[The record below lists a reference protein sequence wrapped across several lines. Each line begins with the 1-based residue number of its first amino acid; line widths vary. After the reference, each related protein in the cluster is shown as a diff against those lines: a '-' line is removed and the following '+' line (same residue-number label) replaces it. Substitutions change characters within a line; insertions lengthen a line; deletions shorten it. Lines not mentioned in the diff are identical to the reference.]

1 MAVKRIV
8 LLGVMVVLAGC
19 GSTKHTA
26 STTTT
31 TTPAVPSPAA
41 AMRALLIAPGSA
53 DAVVK
58 TLYQGTS
65 WAVVQETNKGHALA
79 EAFELL
85 GGKWKPDTSG
95 NVKVQILGPQ
105 PGSKATKLPQVAIE
119 VTSPA
124 PFVESAIW
132 VDGTELIEK
141 GGGTPTRGTIYGAPA
156 KNLTPG
162 FHVAV
167 GYART
172 ATTGTAV
179 AWVFHV

>member
-1 MAVKRIV
+1 
-8 LLGVMVVLAGC
+8 
-19 GSTKHTA
+19 
-26 STTTT
+26 
-31 TTPAVPSPAA
+31 
-41 AMRALLIAPGSA
+41 MRALLAAGSA
-53 DAVVK
+53 GGVVK

-65 WAVVQETNKGHALA
+65 WSVVQVTKSGTASA
-79 EAFELL
+79 KAFELL
-85 GGKWKPDTSG
+85 GGRWKPDTSG
-95 NVKVQILGPQ
+95 NVKVKILGPL

-119 VTSPA
+119 ITSPA
-124 PFVESAIW
+124 PFIESAIW
-132 VDGTELIEK
+132 VDGKELLEK

-156 KNLTPG
+156 KNLAPG

>member
-1 MAVKRIV
+1 VKRVALLAVV
-8 LLGVMVVLAGC
+8 LVLAGC
-19 GSTKHTA
+19 GSTKQ
-26 STTTT
+26 
-31 TTPAVPSPAA
+31 AVAPPKNPVPPSPTA
-41 AMRALLIAPGSA
+41 AMRALLAPGFVGG
-53 DAVVK
+53 VVK

-65 WAVVQETNKGHALA
+65 WSVVQVTKGKTARA
-79 EAFELL
+79 QAFELL
-85 GGKWKPDTSG
+85 GGHWKPDTSG

-105 PGSKATKLPQVAIE
+105 PSSKATKLPQVAIE
-119 VTSPA
+119 ITSPA
-124 PFVESAIW
+124 PFIESAIW
-132 VDGTELIEK
+132 VDGKELLEK

-156 KNLTPG
+156 KNLAPG